1 MRRVR
6 FVSATAVCSLA
17 IGAITLASQI
27 PAPARPQVP
36 APAKPQVPVPAKPQ
50 VPSPAVPQAPAPA
63 KPQVPAPAA
72 PGGASPPTP
81 AQPAAAAVSAAD
93 RTALQAAIDR
103 LGKLEYKTRV
113 EASASLRRAP
123 AAVVVPMLV
132 EAARRHPDGYVRFR
146 ALVLLSGFNDPNTAG
161 VFLEALGDENDR
173 LREVAYAFV
182 EDHPQPALV
191 PRLLDALDREQAEF
205 VRPALIRA
213 IAAHGADPKVQAVL
227 KREVMRGVDFFRSA
241 VIEALGA
248 HKAVYALDELSRIAQ
263 LEGPLQDDAVRAIG
277 QIGDK
282 RALPTLV
289 AVQRQGSRELQP
301 TIAAAICGLGSN
313 CDGHARFI
321 RESLVFAAQ
330 NIGYQELARAAAMA
344 LADLSAIGRAEALPA
359 LFELGMPA
367 NDPVRAPIAL
377 ATGQAVMR
385 NPGQLL
391 ALVPTLPRQG
401 ATLLLRDAFDMLEED
416 YAEERFFATV
426 RRQYWESAP
435 DAPGRAAA
443 QVLIT
448 ALEF

>member
-6 FVSATAVCSLA
+6 FVSTMALALGVVTAAAQV
-17 IGAITLASQI
+17 
-27 PAPARPQVP
+27 PVPARPQVP
-36 APAKPQVPVPAKPQ
+36 VPSAPQVPVPAKPQ
-50 VPSPAVPQAPAPA
+50 VPVPATPQVPVPAGSPVPAPARPAGVSPQAPA
-63 KPQVPAPAA
+63 QPAPA
-72 PGGASPPTP
+72 P
-81 AQPAAAAVSAAD
+81 AAVSAAD
-93 RTALQAAIDR
+93 RAALQAAIDR

-113 EASASLRRAP
+113 EASATLRRAP
-123 AAVVVPMLV
+123 AAAVVPMLV

-146 ALVLLSGFNDPNTAG
+146 ALVLLSGFNDPKTTS
-161 VFLEALGDENDR
+161 VFLDALGDENDR

-191 PRLLDALDREQAEF
+191 PRLLEALEREQAEF
-205 VRPALIRA
+205 VRPALVRA
-213 IAAHGADPKVQAVL
+213 IAAHGKDPKVQAVL
-227 KREVMRGVDFFRSA
+227 RREVMRGVDFFRSA

-282 RALPTLV
+282 SALPTLV
-289 AVQRQGSRELQP
+289 TVQKQGSRELQP

-313 CDGHARFI
+313 CDGHARFV
-321 RESLVFAAQ
+321 RESLAFAAQ

-391 ALVPTLPRQG
+391 ALVSTLPRQG

-426 RRQYWESAP
+426 RRHYWESAP
-435 DAPGRAAA
+435 DSPGRAAA

>member
-1 MRRVR
+1 MP
-6 FVSATAVCSLA
+6 L
-17 IGAITLASQI
+17 L
-27 PAPARPQVP
+27 
-36 APAKPQVPVPAKPQ
+36 
-50 VPSPAVPQAPAPA
+50 
-63 KPQVPAPAA
+63 
-72 PGGASPPTP
+72 
-81 AQPAAAAVSAAD
+81 
-93 RTALQAAIDR
+93 ID
-103 LGKLEYKTRV
+103 
-113 EASASLRRAP
+113 
-123 AAVVVPMLV
+123 
-132 EAARRHPDGYVRFR
+132 AARKHADGYVRFR
-146 ALVLLSGFNDPNTAG
+146 ALVLLSGFNDPKGAP

-173 LREVAYAFV
+173 LREVAYAWV
-182 EDHPQPALV
+182 EDHPQPSLV
-191 PRLLDALDREQAEF
+191 PRLLQALEREQAEF
-205 VRPALIRA
+205 VRPALVRA
-213 IAAHGADPKVQAVL
+213 LAAHGSDAKVQAVL

-248 HKAVYALDELSRIAQ
+248 HKATYALDELTKIAQ

-282 RALPTLV
+282 RGLPTLV
-289 AVQRQGSRELQP
+289 AAQRTGGRELQP
-301 TIAAAICGLGSN
+301 TVAAAICGLGSN

-321 RESLVFAAQ
+321 RESLQFAAQ
-330 NIGYQELARAAAMA
+330 NLGYQELARSAATA
-344 LADLSAIGRAEALPA
+344 LADLSAIGRPEALPA

-391 ALVPTLPRQG
+391 AIVPGLPRRD

-426 RRQYWESAP
+426 RRQYWESAA
-435 DAPGRAAA
+435 DAPARAAA